1 MRKRISYDIRFDMPS
16 WPGDP
21 TFSVQRCA
29 SLGAGDVANTYIL
42 HLFNHYGT
50 HIDAPNHALAGGAK
64 ITDIPFDRFF
74 YDRPLLLDI
83 PKGDREKVT
92 AADLAPYHS
101 EIAQCDLLMIRT
113 GYAAIRESEP
123 ARFKTVGPAVGSDGA
138 KYLSEHFAGTLKAVA
153 VDFLSLASPCDA
165 ADGHIAHDYLLG
177 RYGADYICILEDVNM
192 RGLPARGIQAAAAI
206 PLFPEQVDSSPVTM
220 WVELADE

>member
-29 SLGAGDVANTYIL
+29 SLRAGDVANTYIL

-50 HIDAPNHALAGGAK
+50 HIDAPNHALADGVK
-64 ITDIPFDRFF
+64 ITEIPFERFF
-74 YDRPLLLDI
+74 YERPLLLDI

-92 AADLAPYHS
+92 TGDLVPFC
-101 EIAQCDLLMIRT
+101 EQIAQCDLLMVRT
-113 GYAAIRESEP
+113 GYATIRESEP
-123 ARFKTVGPAVGSDGA
+123 ARFKTIGPAIGSDAA

-153 VDFLSLASPCDA
+153 VDFLSLASPSDA
-165 ADGHIAHDYLLG
+165 PDGHLAHDYLLG
-177 RYGADYICILEDVNM
+177 KYAEDYICILEDVNM
-192 RGLPARGIQAAAAI
+192 RDLPADKICSAAAI

-220 WVELADE
+220 WVELEE